1 MPFFSAPTSVPSPS
15 SRRRSARARRRT
27 LAAGAA
33 LAVAWGAAACTG
45 GSSEPTESGTDG
57 TTTEPAPP
65 TARTAAV
72 EGVVTLP
79 DADPA
84 ALTLAAS
91 RTFFEAAPVVVLAEP
106 ASTGPAV
113 AAAVATAV
121 TAPVLVTGGAADA
134 VADEVERLGA
144 VGAVVVGAPDESA
157 GAPDAEEDGTD
168 DASGTGPSASPGTG
182 EQEPA
187 AAGAALPDL
196 PTARIEPADVVADDG
211 TVDEDALEAAVEDAL
226 DELPAT
232 GQAEASADVLALT
245 DVATT
250 PASALAGATA
260 RAAGASVLDVP
271 GGDPRATSATVQA
284 VHDAREAG
292 TTATVGIGPSF
303 GGAEDL
309 TWRLESAATGVELPG
324 GGQVALPGKRY
335 VALYGSPQA
344 PVLGVL
350 GEQDVPATIARA
362 QEHASW
368 YQALTGEPV
377 VPTLEIITT
386 VASGSAG
393 SDGNYSNERS
403 ADLIRPL
410 VDAAREAGVYVVLDF
425 QPGRTDFLT
434 QVRAYEDLV
443 AQPHVG
449 VALDPEWRLGPDQ
462 VHLAQIGSVGI
473 DEVNAVG
480 DYLAGLVRD
489 RDLPQKIFLLHQF
502 RTSMIAD
509 RPRLDTAHPELAV
522 VIHADG
528 QGGQGAKA
536 STWATLRADAPPGV
550 FWGWKN
556 FYDEDSP
563 MLTPE
568 QTWAVQPTPDFVSYQ

>member
-1 MPFFSAPTSVPSPS
+1 M
-15 SRRRSARARRRT
+15 
-27 LAAGAA
+27 L
-33 LAVAWGAAACTG
+33 
-45 GSSEPTESGTDG
+45 
-57 TTTEPAPP
+57 
-65 TARTAAV
+65 
-72 EGVVTLP
+72 
-79 DADPA
+79 
-84 ALTLAAS
+84 
-91 RTFFEAAPVVVLAEP
+91 
-106 ASTGPAV
+106 
-113 AAAVATAV
+113 
-121 TAPVLVTGGAADA
+121 
-134 VADEVERLGA
+134 
-144 VGAVVVGAPDESA
+144 
-157 GAPDAEEDGTD
+157 
-168 DASGTGPSASPGTG
+168 
-182 EQEPA
+182 
-187 AAGAALPDL
+187 
-196 PTARIEPADVVADDG
+196 ADDG
-211 TVDEDALEAAVEDAL
+211 TVNEDALDAAVAAAL

-232 GQAEASADVLALT
+232 GEAETSSGVLALT

-260 RAAGASVLDVP
+260 RASGATVVDAP

-284 VHDAREAG
+284 VHDAQEAG
-292 TTATVGIGPSF
+292 TSATVGVGPSF
-303 GGAEDL
+303 GSADDL
-309 TWRLESAATGVELPG
+309 AWRLESAATGVELPG
-324 GGQVALPGKRY
+324 GGQIALPGKRY

-362 QEHASW
+362 QEHAAW
-368 YQALTGEPV
+368 YQGFTGEPV

-393 SDGNYSNERS
+393 GDGNYSNERPV
-403 ADLIRPL
+403 DLIRPL

-434 QVRAYEDLV
+434 QVRQYEDLV

-480 DYLAGLVRD
+480 DYLAGLVRE

-502 RTSMIAD
+502 RTSMIVD
-509 RPRLDTAHPELAV
+509 RARLDTAHPELAV

-528 QGGQGAKA
+528 QGGQEAKA
-536 STWATLRADAPPGV
+536 GTWANLHTDAPAGV

-556 FYDEDSP
+556 FYDEDVP

-568 QTWAVQPTPDFVSYQ
+568 QTWAVQPTPDFISYQ

>member
-1 MPFFSAPTSVPSPS
+1 M
-15 SRRRSARARRRT
+15 
-27 LAAGAA
+27 
-33 LAVAWGAAACTG
+33 
-45 GSSEPTESGTDG
+45 
-57 TTTEPAPP
+57 
-65 TARTAAV
+65 
-72 EGVVTLP
+72 
-79 DADPA
+79 
-84 ALTLAAS
+84 
-91 RTFFEAAPVVVLAEP
+91 
-106 ASTGPAV
+106 
-113 AAAVATAV
+113 
-121 TAPVLVTGGAADA
+121 
-134 VADEVERLGA
+134 
-144 VGAVVVGAPDESA
+144 
-157 GAPDAEEDGTD
+157 
-168 DASGTGPSASPGTG
+168 
-182 EQEPA
+182 
-187 AAGAALPDL
+187 
-196 PTARIEPADVVADDG
+196 
-211 TVDEDALEAAVEDAL
+211 
-226 DELPAT
+226 
-232 GQAEASADVLALT
+232 
-245 DVATT
+245 
-250 PASALAGATA
+250 
-260 RAAGASVLDVP
+260 
-271 GGDPRATSATVQA
+271 
-284 VHDAREAG
+284 
-292 TTATVGIGPSF
+292 
-303 GGAEDL
+303 
-309 TWRLESAATGVELPG
+309 
-324 GGQVALPGKRY
+324 
-335 VALYGSPQA
+335 
-344 PVLGVL
+344 L

-362 QEHASW
+362 QEHAAW

-403 ADLIRPL
+403 ADLVRPL
-410 VDAAREAGVYVVLDF
+410 VDAARDAGVYVVLDF

-480 DYLAGLVRD
+480 DYLAGLVRE

-509 RPRLDTAHPELAV
+509 RARLDTAHPELAV

-556 FYDEDSP
+556 FYDEDVP